1 MANKDAA
8 AKVPINTKIKDNEG
22 TEKRREKEIEHRV
35 T

>member
-22 TEKRREKEIEHRV
+22 TEKKEGKGDRA
-35 T
+35 